1 MQEVKIN
8 KGDSA
13 FTVADELMLILSPAE
28 VYSARVTAGITGQGK
43 TPVQAVKDWQAAGC
57 PMHERPELATVD
69 TSDQVAATVT
79 YRVIGKRGTLNK
91 GTQEVDVT
99 RGAVWAVRDGKRTGR
114 ISTDQY
120 AAAALTLIDEGVRAV
135 PSVIVTSTG
144 DQWTRT
150 VSVNDEGNPVVG
162 EWARESLA
170 DVRAAYEQESAERNA
185 QLEAMRQRLI
195 ELGMDPDTL
204 A

>member
-1 MQEVKIN
+1 MESIKIS
-8 KGDSA
+8 KGDAA
-13 FTVADELMLILSPAE
+13 FTVSDDSMVILTPGE

-43 TPVQAVKDWQAAGC
+43 TPVAAVRDWISAGC
-57 PMHERPELATVD
+57 PMHERPEAATVD

-120 AAAALTLIDEGVRAV
+120 AAAALTLVDDNVRAV

-150 VSVNDEGNPVVG
+150 VTVDDDGNPVVG

-170 DVRAAYEQESAERNA
+170 DVRMAYEQESAERNA

>member
-1 MQEVKIN
+1 MQEIKIT
-8 KGDSA
+8 KGDAA
-13 FTVADELMLILSPAE
+13 FSVSDETMLILSPSE
-28 VYSARVTAGITGQGK
+28 VYSARVTAGFTGQGK
-43 TPVQAVKDWQAAGC
+43 TPVQAVRDWQAAGC

-91 GTQEVDVT
+91 NTQEVDVT
-99 RGAVWAVRDGKRTGR
+99 RGAVWAIRGGKRTGR

-120 AAAALTLIDEGVRAV
+120 AAAALTLIDEDGRAV
-135 PSVIVTSTG
+135 PCVIVASTG

-150 VSVNDEGNPVVG
+150 VTVDDEGTPVVG

-170 DVRAAYEQESAERNA
+170 DVRAAYEQESAARNA
-185 QLEAMRQRLI
+185 QLDAMRQRLI
-195 ELGMDPDTL
+195 DIGIDPDTV
-204 A
+204 